1 MSSDTAGLQ
10 ARAKLK
16 GALASLGP
24 RFVWTAGETL
34 VRAGLFLAAAFAVI
48 MATAIALSLLGPTV
62 SFFGEIS
69 FFEFFGGI
77 VWSPDI
83 PIDGSL
89 RFGVLPLMVGT
100 LMIAGASSAIGLPLG
115 FGAAIYLREYAPGR
129 VREVVKPVLEILAGI
144 PTVVLGF
151 FALLVVSPFLQSSFG
166 ASFFSGAN
174 AIVVIG
180 IMIIPIVSSLSEDAL
195 TAVPTDLRDGA
206 LALGATRFEATTRVV
221 VPAGLSGIGASFL
234 LAFSRAVGETM
245 IVLIVAGQHIRLHF
259 DIFDQMTTMSGFIA
273 KRATGDVPSGTVV
286 YDALF
291 AVGFTLFVMTLLLN
305 LASDRLRSRFR
316 EVYE

>member
-1 MSSDTAGLQ
+1 MSGDTGGLQ
-10 ARAKLK
+10 ARTRLK
-16 GALASLGP
+16 GALASLEP
-24 RFVWTAGETL
+24 RFVWEAGETL
-34 VRAGLFLAAAFAVI
+34 IRVILFLSAAFAVI
-48 MATAIALSLLGPTV
+48 MAIAIALSLLGPTV
-62 SFFGEIS
+62 SFFREIS
-69 FFEFFGGI
+69 FLEFFGGT

-83 PIDGSL
+83 PIDGRF

-100 LMIAGASSAIGLPLG
+100 LVIAGASSAIGLPLG

-129 VREVVKPVLEILAGI
+129 VREIVKPVLEILAGI

-151 FALLVVSPFLQSSFG
+151 FALLVVSPVLQTWFG
-166 ASFFSGAN
+166 ASFLSGAN

-206 LALGATRFEATTRVV
+206 LALGATRFETTTRVV

-245 IVLIVAGQHIRLHF
+245 VVLIVAGQHIRLHF
-259 DIFDQMTTMSGFIA
+259 NIFDQMTTMSGFIA
-273 KRATGDVPSGTVV
+273 KRATGDVPSGTPV

-305 LASDRLRSRFR
+305 LTSNRLRSHFR
-316 EVYE
+316 EEYE